1 MRVLDLSFH
10 EPAVNLALDEVL
22 LDSAERGRAG
32 ECLRFWECPVPFVV
46 LGVSQK
52 VQEEVCE
59 DACQRDG
66 VSILRRCS
74 AGGCVLQGPGSLNFS
89 LVLSYERGP
98 ALRNIR
104 ESYCYILCRIRER
117 LATRGV
123 RASLE
128 GIADLAVDGR
138 KVSGNAQKRR
148 KSFVLHHGTVLYRVD
163 ALAMGRYL
171 KEPRD
176 RPAYRGNRPHESFVS
191 VLPLGPDELR
201 RAVREAFDAPEV
213 TVEPLPDELAEARM
227 LAQEKYLNPAWTLR
241 R

>member
-10 EPAVNLALDEVL
+10 DPAMNLALDEVL

-52 VQEEVCE
+52 VHEEVCE

-66 VSILRRCS
+66 VPILRRCS

-104 ESYCYILCRIRER
+104 ESYCYILCRIRASLES
-117 LATRGV
+117 RGV
-123 RASLE
+123 QVSLE
-128 GIADLAVDGR
+128 GISDLAIKGR

-148 KSFVLHHGTVLYRVD
+148 RSFVLHHGSALYRVD

-176 RPAYRGNRPHESFVS
+176 RPAYRGSRLHDSFVS
-191 VLPLGPDELR
+191 VLPLGAEELR
-201 RAVREAFDAPEV
+201 RAVREAFDTPEV
-213 TVEPLPDELAEARM
+213 AVEPLPDELAEAHT
-227 LAQEKYLNPAWTLR
+227 LAREKYRDPAWTFR